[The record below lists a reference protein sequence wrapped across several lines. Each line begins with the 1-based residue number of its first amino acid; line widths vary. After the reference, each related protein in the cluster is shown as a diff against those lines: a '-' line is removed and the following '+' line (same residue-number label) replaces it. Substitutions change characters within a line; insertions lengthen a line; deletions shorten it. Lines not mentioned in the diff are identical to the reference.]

1 MDLKIKGK
9 NAFITGATRGLGLA
23 SLKSLANEG
32 VNISYCSRSEEG
44 IQKVEKYL
52 SKLNI
57 NSYGFVHEI
66 NNNNSSLN
74 ELVNKI
80 DTNFG
85 NIDILVNN
93 VGGSLGSSSL
103 INDTIETYQNVF
115 DVNFWSSLK
124 LMKIYSE
131 KMVKS
136 GWGRIINI
144 SSIFGREYGGKS
156 ASYMASKASL
166 IAATKHLSIDLA
178 DKGVTVNSIAPGSVK
193 HEGGSWEKF
202 VNNSSESE
210 LEDFIKNNLPMKD
223 FGTPEPIGDMVSFL
237 SSPRSYLITGACIN
251 IDGGQSSNLF

>member
-1 MDLKIKGK
+1 MGKLNKKG
-9 NAFITGATRGLGLA
+9 AIVTGATSGIGRETAVLLSREGA
-23 SLKSLANEG
+23 SVVFTGRNKDAAEETSRLILEEGGKSLFITHDVANED
-32 VNISYCSRSEEG
+32 NW
-44 IQKVEKYL
+44 VEVVKAT
-52 SKLNI
+52 KD
-57 NSYGFVHEI
+57 H
-66 NNNNSSLN
+66 
-74 ELVNKI
+74 
-80 DTNFG
+80 FG
-85 NIDILVNN
+85 PIDILVNN